1 MSVWQVLWLILVS
14 FAFMAYI
21 LLLFFIIGDL
31 FRDRKTSGWIK
42 AVWVLFLFI
51 FPLITA
57 LVYLLVRGGGMS
69 ERTAAATEQAR
80 AAEQEYIR
88 TTAGTNHAAQIA
100 DAKQLLDNGTISAQE
115 FERLKEKALA

>member
-31 FRDRKTSGWIK
+31 FRDRKTSGWVK

-51 FPLITA
+51 FPLLTA
-57 LVYLLVRGGGMS
+57 QVYLLVRGGGMN
-69 ERTAAATEQAR
+69 ERTAAAAEEAR
-80 AAEQEYIR
+80 AAEQKYNR